1 MSKTK
6 GTKPSRKQ
14 LKARI
19 ADLEQRNL
27 DLARTVGQQLAQDS
41 HLQAVV
47 KDYGAPAR

>member
-1 MSKTK
+1 MSKTT

-27 DLARTVGQQLAQDS
+27 DLARTVGRLPAQD
-41 HLQAVV
+41 AVV
-47 KDYGAPAR
+47 REFGPPTR